1 MKNKLLK
8 ILILLCFLIIPI
20 PGNITMPNGLTIF
33 ANLFSILS
41 SPFVDKYNFDLFYYV
56 ITNLFLITCVCF
68 SIVLLFSQQ
77 SKKNAIALFIQI
89 TWLIILYNKNDIKNV
104 FYLSS
109 IIIYISLC
117 IFLIY
122 ANYKNISIK
131 KL

>member
-1 MKNKLLK
+1 
-8 ILILLCFLIIPI
+8 
-20 PGNITMPNGLTIF
+20 MPNGLTIF

>member
-20 PGNITMPNGLTIF
+20 PGKITMPNGLTIF